1 MRRRHKS
8 IISFILII
16 LLTIGLL
23 SIPPERTS
31 YAAVIDDTG
40 DLNLQNNDPI
50 TMSPS
55 PSKNPVPNPIPNNG
69 KVVYSGKW
77 NVYVNKKLAG
87 YDKAVKNLV
96 SSSKKA
102 DQYNFVQF
110 SKISQWI
117 SVFDGDPTFINA
129 NAGKFKVT
137 ISGSQR
143 IYLGY
148 LANLCG
154 GYVGKW
160 EVTGEEGST
169 GNVYADPRDRPTAN
183 ISVPRSV
190 KEGESVKITLSG
202 QAFSVLDDVVSDAL
216 DIPTKQVIAS
226 FNIDG
231 QPVFSGKK
239 FDNTNSYSETITQK
253 FAAGSHTL
261 TLFIKDNV
269 NRYTRK
275 DVTINVVSSTPP
287 PPPAGNINADLKM
300 TLNPSKLKTG
310 TTGNIDVSL
319 DATGCTSTGS
329 GPFAYR
335 WWVKL
340 NGTYITPSDGVNPG
354 DGSPYYS
361 TVAKNAK
368 PGDVIW
374 AKVKAYDYSINKY
387 SEAETQ
393 KTVLE
398 EGEEPPEE
406 EPEPEPVPP
415 EPENIP
421 PVARFTMPSRTGQG
435 TTVDVVNRS
444 YDIDG
449 EIVDAEWDVSPSSGV
464 DDNLGFDGGT
474 IAFLQTGTYEVTL
487 TVTDDRGD
495 SDSVTKE
502 IEVTNDPPEAVISA
516 PDEVIQGDD
525 VVIKSKSY
533 DPDGEIASTEWNISP
548 ADGVVGTLEGDSS
561 TIYFDKTGEYKLTL
575 TVEDEF
581 GLTDTAEKT
590 ITVKPAIP
598 VAYFDYIGTLKE
610 NRKIILDAS
619 QSTTSARYPMVW
631 DATEWE
637 ITPPFGVTAENIK
650 IVASSDMQKRTVM
663 FKKAGDYTVR
673 VRVKNSAGNYSE
685 WYERT
690 LTVYPDQ
697 PPIADFYVQST
708 VLRDPSNS
716 NKAKIEL
723 IDSSY
728 SPDGD
733 YISSRI
739 WKYKYDSDNDG
750 SFDDESWATL
760 DGGNNVNPVLYTSQ
774 VGKYLFELTVKES
787 FVEET
792 IPEFI
797 TASDT
802 RIDDTSDKDVENKV
816 SEVINLQPTVDFE
829 AIKKIKADIVFTVG
843 KTDSSKTA
851 NLNSK
856 INSIVQTKLA
866 ANNIDSQITAVE
878 TATTS
883 TQTQDPST
891 IFNNWKS
898 FYVGVSGTPPS
909 NAWSYDPSL
918 NAVVCNIGSRPA
930 LGWYNP
936 NGFGTKDLTINY
948 KLGIRNDATAFEHGE
963 MGFMFR
969 MQDEN
974 NYYVYII
981 DNHSACGNVR
991 YDQRSLLAKVVDG
1004 SFQVIKTGG
1013 SFPYFYRGQTWNIRI
1028 EVKGNNIKIYREGSL
1043 DIEWTDT
1050 STSYYSQGSYGF
1062 YVWDQPSAY
1071 YKDIQITTENIKTL
1085 DEALKTTT
1093 WRDNS
1098 VRFVVNISDIEL
1110 PELSDSTK
1118 LANILSNMLSNG
1130 IYFIGLGTDTNKAQY
1145 QTFISRNDGKG
1156 AFYYNANMDTA
1167 LNQTADY
1174 IISIIQAMPKT
1185 IDQYVLLGEQVTYN
1199 TYYSDPENDPKYT
1212 ERWKYTHNPNYF
1224 ENSLGLASFSG
1235 QYISGPVTVF
1245 DKVGKYDVIFQ
1256 ARDNPKNDIRFDN
1269 YRLWSYMPLNKLVL
1283 YVHRKPIAQYVVSMT
1298 PVNNIVT
1305 KTYQQQDID
1314 FSGKGGHTAYWDPVF
1329 TAPSGEEIKTIEF
1342 KTAPAYDDRYEQ
1354 QQVTGYKN
1362 GTWYVIKDYQDIHG
1376 NYSGAVSDVIDV
1388 TGQGFTQIQFYFVMH
1403 DSSDSAS
1410 GSPDSSYY
1418 KITTTAGGI
1427 TSYNVTLTS
1436 ISYDLDHQSEPA
1448 KGIVQEEW
1456 KWKEATATSWNT
1468 GKPSTLAL
1476 NKNYLVWLRVKDKEG
1491 AWSDPYVKTLSTM
1504 NENLPPV
1511 AQFTVNPSTQVI
1523 NKPITI
1529 TDQSYDPNGDPIAE
1543 WKWRVKKPDGTWVDY
1558 GGTKPTNITSLGI
1571 GTYTIELTV
1580 RDNPRVGTTL
1590 WSEPYT
1596 QTVTVIPE
1604 NNKPI
1609 ARFTIGPNPIISDEP
1624 YNLNDTSYDPDGD
1637 PIVAREWKVQKPDGS
1652 WVTIN
1657 DWKPTFEDMGFDD
1670 DGTYKIQLRVLDDPN
1685 GRHPVLT
1692 PMWSD
1697 PYVVTVQVE
1706 AKLIIIGD
1714 SDKNVYHTGQ
1724 ALLLNARTE
1733 GKAFKVEAQ
1742 MWFPHNEYTS
1752 TNITT
1757 LKPDSALTDPPQDVM
1772 TWHSRRQRGDRDI
1785 IVIIPMKT
1793 ADGTYPVKFTAYKRK
1808 SDGSVKT
1815 AEDTIYVKVKGTI
1828 YDYSH
1833 SEIIGK

>member
-1 MRRRHKS
+1 MPKKAITAILIVLMLVGIFPPSFVQQSRVYAATISDPKDINPPAGAKLTVGNSSDWYSAGFWKIYVDGKLTGDDLCVIDHQELSRTGNLWNMLHKNTINAWLDAFTPVPS
-8 IISFILII
+8 PTGYYSGATFSKALESYNSGYIKTIIYNNKSSQRLHIRKLGDLAGVAGITYDEDKKEVYVRTTQFPTGGISF
-16 LLTIGLL
+16 
-23 SIPPERTS
+23 
-31 YAAVIDDTG
+31 
-40 DLNLQNNDPI
+40 
-50 TMSPS
+50 PS
-55 PSKNPVPNPIPNNG
+55 G
-69 KVVYSGKW
+69 
-77 NVYVNKKLAG
+77 
-87 YDKAVKNLV
+87 
-96 SSSKKA
+96 
-102 DQYNFVQF
+102 
-110 SKISQWI
+110 
-117 SVFDGDPTFINA
+117 
-129 NAGKFKVT
+129 
-137 ISGSQR
+137 
-143 IYLGY
+143 
-148 LANLCG
+148 
-154 GYVGKW
+154 
-160 EVTGEEGST
+160 
-169 GNVYADPRDRPTAN
+169 
-183 ISVPRSV
+183 V
-190 KEGESVKITLSG
+190 KEGDNITFQLRG
-202 QAFSVLDDVVSDAL
+202 TAYAN
-216 DIPTKQVIAS
+216 IETKTIGYE
-226 FNIDG
+226 FYIDG
-231 QPVFSGKK
+231 KKVASNTVSKTSFSDSVSKAL
-239 FDNTNSYSETITQK
+239 T
-253 FAAGSHTL
+253 AGSHSLVLKVTDGVGR
-261 TLFIKDNV
+261 TTT
-269 NRYTRK
+269 YTK
-275 DVTINVVSSTPP
+275 SITVQAGSSP

-300 TLNPSKLKTG
+300 TLNPPKLQTG
-310 TTGNIDVSL
+310 TKGDINVSL
-319 DATGCTSTGS
+319 DATGCTSSGS

-340 NGTYITPSDGVNPG
+340 NGTYITPADGVNPG

-398 EGEEPPEE
+398 EGETPPDEPP
-406 EPEPEPVPP
+406 PPPPVPP
-415 EPENIP
+415 EPENKP

-435 TTVDVVNRS
+435 TTVDVKNRS
-444 YDIDG
+444 YDPDG
-449 EIVDAEWDVSPSSGV
+449 EIIDVEWDISPSTGA
-464 DDNLGFDGGT
+464 DDSLGFDGGT
-474 IAFLQTGTYEVTL
+474 ITFSKTGTYEVTL

-495 SDSVTKE
+495 SDSITKE

-525 VVIKSKSY
+525 VAIRSKSY

-548 ADGVVGTLEGDSS
+548 ADGVMGTLEGDSS
-561 TIYFDKTGEYKLTL
+561 TIYFDKVGEYKITL

-581 GLTDTAEKT
+581 GLSDTAEKT
-590 ITVKPAIP
+590 ITVKPAVP
-598 VAYFDYIGTLKE
+598 RAFFDYTGTLKE
-610 NRKIILDAS
+610 NRKIVLDAS
-619 QSTTSARYPMVW
+619 QSSSSERYPILW
-631 DATEWE
+631 DRTEWQ
-637 ITPPFGVTAENIK
+637 ILPPAGGSTDDIKVVT
-650 IVASSDMQKRTVM
+650 SFDMQKRTVL

-673 VRVKNSAGNYSE
+673 VRVTNAANNTSE
-685 WYERT
+685 WYEKV
-690 LTVYPDQ
+690 LTIYPDL
-697 PPIADFYVQST
+697 PPVADFYVYKT
-708 VLRDPSNS
+708 VLRNPDDGNY
-716 NKAKIEL
+716 AGIQL
-723 IDSSY
+723 FDISY

-733 YISSRI
+733 TINSRI

-750 SFDDESWATL
+750 SFDDESWVIL
-760 DGGNNVNPVLYTSQ
+760 DGGNNLSPILKTKN
-774 VGKYLFELTVKES
+774 VGKYLFELSVKEG
-787 FVEET
+787 FGEET

-797 TASDT
+797 SPSDYKT
-802 RIDDTSDKDVENKV
+802 RDTSDKTINDKIC
-816 SEVINLQPTVDFE
+816 EVINLRPVVDFE
-829 AIKKIKADIVFTVG
+829 VLKKPKVDIVFTVG
-843 KTDSSKTA
+843 KADSSKTQ

-856 INSIVQTKLA
+856 INSIIQTKLA
-866 ANNIDSQITAVE
+866 AKNIDARIEAIE

-883 TQTQDPST
+883 TQTQDPSA
-891 IFNNWKS
+891 IFSNWVS
-898 FYVGVSGTPPS
+898 FYVGGSGTPPS
-909 NAWSYDPSL
+909 NAWSYDSSL
-918 NAVVCNIGSRPA
+918 NAVVCSIGSRPA
-930 LGWYNP
+930 VGWYNP
-936 NGFGTKDLTINY
+936 NAFSTKDLTVNY
-948 KLGIRNDATAFEHGE
+948 KLGIRNDATAFTHGE

-969 MQDEN
+969 MKDVN

-991 YDQRSLLAKVVDG
+991 YDQRSVLAKVVDG
-1004 SFQVIKTGG
+1004 SFQVIKTGK
-1013 SFPYFYRGQTWNIRI
+1013 SFPYFYRGQTWNVRI
-1028 EVKGNNIKIYREGSL
+1028 EVKGNNIKIYRDGGL

-1050 STSYYSQGSYGF
+1050 GSNYYSQGSYGF

-1156 AFYYNANMDTA
+1156 AFYYNANMNTA

-1314 FSGKGGHTAYWDPVF
+1314 FSGEGGHTAYWDPVF

-1410 GSPDSSYY
+1410 GSPDGSYY

-1523 NKPITI
+1523 YKPITI

-1543 WKWRVKKPDGTWVDY
+1543 WKWRVKKPDGSWVNY

-1580 RDNPRVGTTL
+1580 RDNPRVGTPL

-1652 WVTIN
+1652 WVTVN
-1657 DWKPTFEDMGFDD
+1657 DWKSTFEEMGFD
-1670 DGTYKIQLRVLDDPN
+1670 DGTYKIQLRVLDDPTK
-1685 GRHPVLT
+1685 RHPALT

-1697 PYVVTVQVE
+1697 PYTVAVQVE
-1706 AKLIIIGD
+1706 GKLIVIGD
-1714 SDKNVYHTGQ
+1714 SGKNVYAAGQ

-1742 MWFPHNEYTS
+1742 MWYPHNEYTS
-1752 TNITT
+1752 TNVTT
-1757 LKPDSALTDPPQDVM
+1757 LKPDSALTDPPQNVM
-1772 TWHSRRQRGDRDI
+1772 TWHSRMERGDRDI